1 MKRLIAAI
9 ILITMLALQINVFA
23 IGAESINDNDQS
35 VATMASISGNLE
47 VDINLDMPIKNTT
60 KEETEIKVLLRGKS
74 SQVSIDLGG
83 DKAIE
88 KEEVIIDG
96 HTINYTVKKLNA
108 NRGLTTLTDT
118 EVYYYNIVFSN
129 LPQGNYDI
137 EVSGN
142 GFSNVVEKNIK
153 IEDYSQRVILN
164 NHGSMLFGDFDRNNK
179 IDEEDYKDLFD
190 NIETKDKEI
199 IKKYDLNRD
208 GIVDILDLHYV
219 HENLSLVKE
228 NSEIINTDVI
238 INPSNVVLEAKEGQ
252 EVMGTSE
259 DLFKE
264 EGKIQIS
271 AKDKNDNNIDI
282 TPETPVELTM
292 DLGKATLMEQIV
304 IKAPV
309 DGSAPASGEVV
320 LFDENNKEVSRE
332 SFGYSLLS
340 RSKATSDEG
349 IIKIDLGK
357 QVAVKKITIVV
368 KETTKD
374 PKLAEIAKV
383 EFLNNVYE
391 EIPEPVLN
399 IPTIKEIDP
408 DHEKLTVSWN
418 HEANVTGYEVRCV
431 AVKGGKEYVRE
442 TTSNTV
448 EFSDLTNYEEYEI
461 SIKSVNGEWSSDYST
476 PIIAVPKPKERPT
489 APEGITVESLY
500 KGLKVTWKKN
510 DMAIGQNLYY
520 RVAGS
525 EDSYTEVKNIIGT
538 SYTIVDLEDE
548 VTYEVYL
555 TAYNDIGISN
565 KSKIYSG
572 KTLSINPPI
581 SPNYKLINTADAIG
595 EITNHII
602 DVDYDKGVSEES
614 YPSGKIGV
622 VDNDYSTYWYLN
634 DWDSGIYSK
643 RGPILTLDKEYTIDT
658 IALIPR
664 QEPGFTIPYRA
675 NIGVY
680 DEVSGKWTY
689 IEASVQGRN
698 NNGQYALLKLE
709 EPITARKIQINPSV
723 YGGEKVSISELKL
736 YNYDSIEN
744 DIKNLFKDDLQVEL
758 KMSVN
763 QKIID
768 ELRERLNTA
777 DEVSGEYHWNKNALE
792 KELKLAE
799 DILND
804 KGLSEEVF
812 TLEQNISN
820 GTFNLGMGNDY
831 QALGYSVR
839 AGEEIVV
846 YVGTKGNVLPE
857 LIFTQ
862 FYGESGKFA
871 KSIRL
876 QKGRNV
882 IEVPKIHDLDV
893 EKGGS
898 IYVRYPNKSASN
910 NEIKLRVSGGVKIP
924 HLNVYGLI
932 NDESKVD
939 EVKALARTYIRD
951 LKTYVD
957 NIEDMYPSIFTN
969 RSNNVYKYDEKTSV
983 LNTTDIETDKVT
995 LNLPATGILKGITEG
1010 LKSED
1015 DQVERLYNTLLAWEQ
1030 VMEITFAKKGVLG
1043 TELQPRSR
1051 MNIKY
1056 QRMFAKAFMYAS
1068 SNHVGI
1074 EFNSSAPLMHGKP
1087 YEFNEDKTIK
1097 ENGSLFGWG
1106 IAHEIGHVVDK
1117 PKGTYSETTN
1127 NMLSLI
1133 IQTFNDENHSRLED
1147 SNVYEKIYEK
1157 VTSNTIS
1164 LPSDVF
1170 TTLGMFWQ
1178 LHLAYED
1185 NHTYEMLWNN
1195 DTYYGRLNKLYRDM
1209 PSDMENLDKDQI
1221 LVRLASDAANKD
1233 LTDFFYK
1240 WGIRPT
1246 EETYE
1251 YIKSKGYEK
1260 ETRQIQ
1266 YLNDEARRQRLAGIT
1281 AMDKSTEVVA
1291 SFDGYN
1297 DGDYVK
1303 NSKNITLNLGI
1314 SGDNDKI
1321 LGYEIYRN
1329 GVPVGFTTEDTYTD
1343 ILGAVNN
1350 RVFKYEVVAY
1360 DYLLNV
1366 TKKYEVGSLKISHDG
1381 SMSKTSWIA
1390 STNTSNDE
1398 DVNNNMDTTGP
1409 IQNPAIDK
1417 VIDNKSDTVYVG
1429 YKSGNNNPEIV
1440 IDMNKINSIV
1450 GIKYTTDDKNS
1461 SSTIQDYEVYV
1472 SNNGE
1477 EWTLASLG
1485 KFQFGTNGDDENS
1498 AIVYFNKEDSEG
1510 GRQLYTYEASYVKV
1524 VAKGK
1529 STISVAEIDI
1539 LAPPGDNIDI
1549 DVIGTLKSDYE
1560 YADGE
1565 VIPAGSVVITGEYRG
1580 NPAYNIPVLKN
1591 EYGYVINSETILL
1604 AEIPTNAHLGEISS
1618 GTWISWVSPSEV
1630 SALTT
1635 KVMAELYRV
1644 NDAITLEGQRL
1655 VSDSLYVKVPLKLP
1669 EIDFNKDE
1677 N

>member
-1 MKRLIAAI
+1 MKRLVATI
-9 ILITMLALQINVFA
+9 ILIAMLAVQVNVFA
-23 IGAESINDNDQS
+23 VGTENLVNDNESATVAS
-35 VATMASISGNLE
+35 VSGNLE
-47 VDINLDMPIKNTT
+47 VDINLSMPIKNAT
-60 KEETEIKVLLRGKS
+60 KEETAMTVLLKGKS
-74 SQVSIDLGG
+74 TELLVDLGG

-88 KEEVIIDG
+88 KSEEVFDG
-96 HTINYTVKKLNA
+96 YSINYTVKKLNA
-108 NRGLTTLTDT
+108 NRELTTLTDT
-118 EVYYYNIVFSN
+118 EVYYYNVVFSN
-129 LPQGNYDI
+129 LPQGKYDI

-142 GFSNVVEKNIK
+142 GFNNVIEKNIE
-153 IEDYSQRVILN
+153 IEDYSKRVVLSNESSI
-164 NHGSMLFGDFDRNNK
+164 LFGDYDKNNK
-179 IDEEDYKDLFD
+179 IDEADYIELVS
-190 NIETKDKEI
+190 NIETKDKDL

-208 GIVDILDLHYV
+208 GVVDILDLHYV
-219 HENLSLVKE
+219 HKNLSLIKE
-228 NSEIINTDVI
+228 DNEIINTDAI
-238 INPSNVVLEAKEGQ
+238 INPNKVVLETKEGQ
-252 EVMGTSE
+252 DIKGTTT

-264 EGKIQIS
+264 DGKVQIS
-271 AKDKNDNNIDI
+271 TKDENNNYVDI

-292 DLGKATLMEQIV
+292 DLGKTTFMEQIV
-304 IKAPV
+304 VKSPT

-320 LFDENNKEVSRE
+320 LYDDNNKEILRE
-332 SFGYSLLS
+332 SFAYSLLS
-340 RSKATSDEG
+340 RSKGISDEG
-349 IIKIDLGK
+349 TIKIDLGK
-357 QVAVKKITIVV
+357 QVAVKKVTIIV

-391 EIPEPVLN
+391 EIPEPILN
-399 IPTIKEIDP
+399 IPTIKEIDS
-408 DHEKLTVSWN
+408 DHEKLIVSWN

-431 AVKGGKEYVRE
+431 AVKDGKEYLRE
-442 TTSNTV
+442 TTSNIV
-448 EFSDLTNYEEYEI
+448 EFSDLTNYEQYKI
-461 SIKSVNGEWSSDYST
+461 SVKSVNGDWSSDYST
-476 PIIAVPKPKERPT
+476 EITAVPKPKERPT
-489 APEGITVESLY
+489 APEGVTVESLY

-538 SYTIVDLEDE
+538 SYTISDLENE
-548 VTYEVYL
+548 TTYEVYL

-565 KSKIYSG
+565 KSSVYKG
-572 KTLSINPPI
+572 RTLSINPPI
-581 SPNYKLINTADAIG
+581 SPNYNLINTANKIG
-595 EITNHII
+595 ELTSHIVS
-602 DVDYDKGVSEES
+602 VDYDKSLEEDT
-614 YPSGKIGV
+614 YPAGKIGI

-634 DWDSGIYSK
+634 DWDSGVYSK

-664 QEPGFTIPYRA
+664 QEPGFDIPYRA

-680 DEVSGKWTY
+680 DEESNKWTY

-709 EPITARKIQINPSV
+709 EPITAKKIQVNPSV
-723 YGGEKVSISELKL
+723 YGGQKVSISELKL

-744 DIKNLFKDDLQVEL
+744 DIKDLFKDDLQVEL
-758 KMSVN
+758 KKSVN
-763 QKIID
+763 GKKID
-768 ELRERLNTA
+768 ELKERLNTA
-777 DEVSGEYHWNKNALE
+777 DKVSGEYHWNKTALE

-820 GTFNLGMGNDY
+820 GTFNLGMANDY

-846 YVGTKGNVLPE
+846 YVGTKGNILPE

-932 NDESKVD
+932 NDESKED
-939 EVKALARTYIRD
+939 EVKSLARTYIKD
-951 LKTYVD
+951 LKAYVD
-957 NIEDMYPSIFTN
+957 TVENFYPSVF
-969 RSNNVYKYDEKTSV
+969 SSKKNNVYKYDKETSV
-983 LNTTDIETDKVT
+983 LNTTDIESDKVT
-995 LNLPATGILKGITEG
+995 LNLPATEILKGITDGIE
-1010 LKSED
+1010 SEE
-1015 DQVERLYNTLLAWEQ
+1015 DQVDRLYNTLLALEQ
-1030 VMEITFAKKGVLG
+1030 TMDITFAKKGLLD
-1043 TELQPRSR
+1043 TEEQPRSR
-1051 MNIKY
+1051 MNFKY

-1074 EFNSSAPLMHGKP
+1074 GFNSSAPLMQGKP
-1087 YEFNEDKTIK
+1087 YVFNDDKTIK
-1097 ENGSLFGWG
+1097 EDGSLFGWG

-1117 PKGTYSETTN
+1117 PKGTYTETTN

-1133 IQTFNDENHSRLED
+1133 IQTFNDKNHSRLED
-1147 SNVYEKIYEK
+1147 SDVYEKIYDK
-1157 VTSNTIS
+1157 VTSNTVA

-1170 TTLGMFWQ
+1170 TLLGMFWQ

-1185 NHTYEMLWNN
+1185 NPTYEMLWNN
-1195 DTYYGRLNKLYRDM
+1195 DTYYGRLNKLYRNVSQEM
-1209 PSDMENLDKDQI
+1209 ANLDKDQL
-1221 LVRLASDAANKD
+1221 LVRLASDAAEKD
-1233 LTDFFYK
+1233 LTEFFFK

-1246 EETYE
+1246 EDTYE
-1251 YIKSKGYEK
+1251 YVKSKSYAK
-1260 ETRQIQ
+1260 ETREIQ
-1266 YLNDEARRQRLAGIT
+1266 YLNDEARRKRLSGIT
-1281 AMDKSTEVVA
+1281 AMNNSTEVVA
-1291 SFDGYN
+1291 DFDKYN

-1303 NSKNITLNLGI
+1303 DSKKITMNLGT
-1314 SGDNDKI
+1314 SSDSEKI

-1329 GVPVGFTTEDTYTD
+1329 GVVVGFTTDNKYTD

-1350 RVFKYEVVAY
+1350 RVLKYEVVAY
-1360 DYLLNV
+1360 DYLLNA
-1366 TKKYEVGSLKISHDG
+1366 TEKYEVGSLKISHDG
-1381 SMSKTSWIA
+1381 SMSKNLWTV

-1398 DVNNNMDTTGP
+1398 DINNNIDTTGP
-1409 IQNPAIDK
+1409 IQNPAINK
-1417 VIDNKSDTVYVG
+1417 VIDNKNSTVYTG
-1429 YKSGNNNPEIV
+1429 YRNGNKNPEIV
-1440 IDMNKINSIV
+1440 IDMNEVNSIV
-1450 GIKYTTDDKNS
+1450 GIKYRRDDEKL
-1461 SSTIQDYEVYV
+1461 SSTIENYEVYV
-1472 SNNGE
+1472 SKNGE
-1477 EWTLASLG
+1477 QWTLASSG
-1485 KFQFGTNGDDENS
+1485 KFEFGANGDDENT
-1498 AIVYFNKEDSEG
+1498 ATVFFNKEDSEG
-1510 GRQLYTYEASYVKV
+1510 GRQLYTYDASYVKL
-1524 VAKGK
+1524 VAKDK

-1549 DVIGTLKSDYE
+1549 DEIGTLKSDYE
-1560 YADGE
+1560 YAAGE
-1565 VIPAGSVVITGEYRG
+1565 KIPAGSVIITGEYRG
-1580 NPAYNIPVLKN
+1580 NPAFNIPVLKDEN
-1591 EYGYVINSETILL
+1591 GYIINCETILL
-1604 AEIPTNAHLGEISS
+1604 AEIPDNAHLGEISS
-1618 GTWISWVSPSEV
+1618 GTWISWIPSSEI
-1630 SALTT
+1630 SKLST

-1655 VSDSLYVKVPLKLP
+1655 VSDSLYVKVPSKLP
-1669 EIDFNKDE
+1669 EIDFKKDE